1 MIDNVQVPPFSQSFI
16 PSRITRDG
24 AVTAVLGSRAARASA
39 AACGCAPG
47 ARDSCIM
54 TMYFLVINQ
63 SHGVW
68 FLKLNE
74 HIRFKRVGKMDG
86 AALLVR
92 GSRARRAIK
101 SEKISHRHTRDAA
114 PRTTAPS
121 ASRLSSFVS
130 RCTMI
135 DTPLSHRRSAP
146 PCRSPH
152 RRTAPSRP

>member
-74 HIRFKRVGKMDG
+74 HIN
-86 AALLVR
+86 
-92 GSRARRAIK
+92 GSARWMER
-101 SEKISHRHTRDAA
+101 R
-114 PRTTAPS
+114 S
-121 ASRLSSFVS
+121 ASRTLYSAYQASKFA
-130 RCTMI
+130 RKTI
-135 DTPLSHRRSAP
+135 DVL
-146 PCRSPH
+146 
-152 RRTAPSRP
+152 